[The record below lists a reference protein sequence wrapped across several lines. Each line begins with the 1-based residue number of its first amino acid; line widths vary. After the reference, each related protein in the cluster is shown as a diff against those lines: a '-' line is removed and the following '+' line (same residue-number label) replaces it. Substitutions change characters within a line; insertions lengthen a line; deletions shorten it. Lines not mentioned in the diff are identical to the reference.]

1 MPKNSILGVWWVSVC
16 QWSHERFVHAASYTV
31 HQRDTKTASDCAL
44 LALGYPI
51 QLSTSEQN
59 SSDPTD
65 HSLDTS
71 RAPPHRMLLRT
82 D

>member
-1 MPKNSILGVWWVSVC
+1 M
-16 QWSHERFVHAASYTV
+16 HAASYTV
-31 HQRDTKTASDCAL
+31 HQGDTTTVSDCAL
-44 LALGYPI
+44 LALSYLI
-51 QLSTSEQN
+51 QVPMSKQN

-65 HSLDTS
+65 QSLDTL